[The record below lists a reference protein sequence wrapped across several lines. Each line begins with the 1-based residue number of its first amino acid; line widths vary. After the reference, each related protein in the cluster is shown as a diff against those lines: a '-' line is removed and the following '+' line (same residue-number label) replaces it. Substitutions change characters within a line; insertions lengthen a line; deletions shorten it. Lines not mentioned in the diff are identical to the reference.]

1 MDPRLGRDKFCYV
14 SVIIINIFLCIT
26 TQVALYMYDQYIAG
40 FMVTGGFGH
49 EINFV
54 LLGTSIWNRKRK
66 FFCRIFFFKHNFYHT
81 RLANLYI
88 SKSIGHILHVTCNSS
103 FL

>member
-1 MDPRLGRDKFCYV
+1 
-14 SVIIINIFLCIT
+14 
-26 TQVALYMYDQYIAG
+26 MYDQYIAG

-66 FFCRIFFFKHNFYHT
+66 FFCRIFFLNIISTILGWLICTFPSQLGTFYM
-81 RLANLYI
+81 
-88 SKSIGHILHVTCNSS
+88 LHV
-103 FL
+103 FLHFYKGKGIHDPNDPLYFSCMLGM